1 MKAQGYCHFN
11 DDGKNTSFTIN
22 LFETDLLI
30 EQDPS
35 SRDLG
40 HGAVVWDASVVL
52 VKYMEK
58 NYKDYDASKLA
69 NKTVLELGSGCGL
82 GGIAFMMKGAKAV
95 YRKLKASLVG
105 KISAQTLEPS
115 VYPIDWTHN
124 PICLKE
130 KESTAE
136 TIQSTDEPTDDVD
149 KMATNLESTLEITD
163 NKSASV
169 ASEPQKVFHTKFIDG
184 KSMET
189 GNGSFDLLVADSPY
203 DYV

>member
-82 GGIAFMMKGAKAV
+82 GGIAFMMKGAKVTCTDLENVTQRLTERNVQVSISRIIIAE
-95 YRKLKASLVG
+95 LL
-105 KISAQTLEPS
+105 KIS
-115 VYPIDWTHN
+115 
-124 PICLKE
+124 CL
-130 KESTAE
+130 SYCFA
-136 TIQSTDEPTDDVD
+136 
-149 KMATNLESTLEITD
+149 L
-163 NKSASV
+163 
-169 ASEPQKVFHTKFIDG
+169 
-184 KSMET
+184 
-189 GNGSFDLLVADSPY
+189 
-203 DYV
+203 